1 MKILCDSIVNPQKD
15 ILKNTSFSIVE
26 DKVFL
31 GRSSIPEE
39 NIVIKDAIALPG
51 LINIHD
57 HLKYSWYERIGKSNK
72 IGDNQLYYSN
82 VYGWL
87 EDLYKA
93 FDHVFTRNRDEL
105 RIMFELGLYK
115 QIFSATTTVLN
126 HSRHSKN
133 VLDVEKQYINIV
145 ENVEGELVVQPFL
158 ISNTTSHP
166 LSFGSSIKEAHG
178 RAITSTPRKAFMIH
192 VSEGNDSNTKKEIQI
207 LDELGVLSS
216 ETILVHCINTDTHD
230 IEKISENKCSVVWCP
245 YTSNFVIGKTANIE
259 EMRKNKIN
267 LCIGTDSS
275 CSGSRNLLAELNYAK
290 KIYNEHYR
298 TQISSSELFDMVTC
312 NPAKALMLEDQIGK
326 IADGFNADIAI
337 VDRKS
342 EDPYD
347 DILSTNPENI
357 IALWSKGVFIYGD
370 QSFLRTISEHEQVG
384 IKYSE
389 FSINGRKKAVIGNP
403 RGLLDS
409 FADTFN
415 IQEPIC
421 FDFLPKDLQFS

>member
-31 GRSSIPEE
+31 GRSSNPEE

-57 HLKYSWYERIGKSNK
+57 HLKYSWYKRIGKSNK

-158 ISNTTSHP
+158 ISN
-166 LSFGSSIKEAHG
+166 
-178 RAITSTPRKAFMIH
+178 M
-192 VSEGNDSNTKKEIQI
+192 
-207 LDELGVLSS
+207 
-216 ETILVHCINTDTHD
+216 
-230 IEKISENKCSVVWCP
+230 
-245 YTSNFVIGKTANIE
+245 
-259 EMRKNKIN
+259 
-267 LCIGTDSS
+267 
-275 CSGSRNLLAELNYAK
+275 
-290 KIYNEHYR
+290 
-298 TQISSSELFDMVTC
+298 
-312 NPAKALMLEDQIGK
+312 
-326 IADGFNADIAI
+326 
-337 VDRKS
+337 
-342 EDPYD
+342 
-347 DILSTNPENI
+347 
-357 IALWSKGVFIYGD
+357 
-370 QSFLRTISEHEQVG
+370 
-384 IKYSE
+384 
-389 FSINGRKKAVIGNP
+389 
-403 RGLLDS
+403 
-409 FADTFN
+409 
-415 IQEPIC
+415 
-421 FDFLPKDLQFS
+421 